1 MLAQR
6 RSGVLVAQ
14 NAGPLVRIAL
24 DTSMH
29 NCTARTL
36 RTQVVIV
43 RAAEQGGEKLAYAVH
58 MWYISQIRRTD
69 VAPVQTEWKAAQ
81 GLSAKGNNN
90 NSPGTLMRQ

>member
-24 DTSMH
+24 DTSMY

-43 RAAEQGGEKLAYAVH
+43 RAVEQGGEKLAYAVH
-58 MWYISQIRRTD
+58 MWYISQIRTD
-69 VAPVQTEWKAAQ
+69 VAPVQTERKAAQ